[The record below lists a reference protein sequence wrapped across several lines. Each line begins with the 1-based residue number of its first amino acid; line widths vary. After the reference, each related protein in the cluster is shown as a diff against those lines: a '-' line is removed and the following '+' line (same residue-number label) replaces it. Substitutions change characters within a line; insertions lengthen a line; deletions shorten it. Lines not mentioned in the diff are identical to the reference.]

1 MKRHRHRLTRTE
13 AIKNRQLQMT
23 LRRELEV
30 KRESLTPVALSG
42 LQSAIRRLE
51 ESR

>member
-13 AIKNRQLQMT
+13 AIKNRQLQM
-23 LRRELEV
+23 LRKELEV

-42 LQSAIRRLE
+42 PTVGYTPLRGV
-51 ESR
+51 

>member
-13 AIKNRQLQMT
+13 AIKNRQLQM
-23 LRRELEV
+23 LRKELEV
-30 KRESLTPVALSG
+30 KRESLTPVALTG